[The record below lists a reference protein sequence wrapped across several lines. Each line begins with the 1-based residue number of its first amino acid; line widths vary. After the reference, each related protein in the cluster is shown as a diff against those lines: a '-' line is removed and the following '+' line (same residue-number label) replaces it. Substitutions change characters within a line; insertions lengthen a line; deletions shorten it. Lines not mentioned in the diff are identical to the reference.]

1 MVEPEQYCSIGKHN
15 ETDKLATRRERLRGA
30 RMTTPIAQSMA
41 LSATD
46 PIGSKGSLQE
56 VKKSAPKMQRQ
67 SKEGVR
73 LALYCALLALDMMSI
88 SVGIMIG
95 NVTRFSNPI
104 AGAGIDLTSLL
115 LPLYAIIAFSTR
127 SYAIDVLQDVQV
139 SVFRGLRAF
148 LLTVSALLIILFTA
162 KVSAELSRTVFLVG
176 IPASALILGLVRHS
190 FGGLV
195 GRYHD
200 WTFVREVLIVDGVTV
215 RPRRGQIVVFS
226 TLSGLSPSANDP
238 DNYSRIGV
246 LLENCD
252 HVLIACRAE
261 SRVAWA
267 QALKGSGVPVEV
279 LTPELDHMGA
289 FGIRRVGGRSAV
301 LVAPGSLGFR
311 DRSLKRAL
319 DLSVAVPALI
329 LFLPVLLSLAVAI
342 KLTSPGPVIFRQ
354 PRLGQGNKIF
364 RVLKFRTMRVEATDT
379 KGALSTR
386 QSDDRVTRV
395 GQFLRRSSLDELPQL
410 LNVIKGEMSI
420 VGPRPH
426 ALGST
431 AGEYLFWHIDQ
442 RYWQRAAVRPGITG
456 LAQVRGFRGA
466 TQCEEDLRG
475 RLQADLEYLS
485 DWSMWKDLVIILK
498 TSKVLVHSKAY

>member
-1 MVEPEQYCSIGKHN
+1 MGDLAAQGECAPGAQMTPSIEPSLAVSAIDPARPNDPAGKVRPSSPRVH
-15 ETDKLATRRERLRGA
+15 
-30 RMTTPIAQSMA
+30 
-41 LSATD
+41 
-46 PIGSKGSLQE
+46 
-56 VKKSAPKMQRQ
+56 RQ

-73 LALYCALLALDMMSI
+73 LALYSALLVLDMIAI
-88 SVGIMIG
+88 SMGVMVG
-95 NVTRFSNPI
+95 NVVRFSNPV
-104 AGAGIDLTSLL
+104 AGPGLEFISLL

-127 SYAIDVLQDVQV
+127 SYAIDVLQDVQL

-148 LLTVSALLIILFTA
+148 LLTVSALVIILFSA
-162 KVSAELSRTVFLVG
+162 KVSADLSRAVFIVG
-176 IPASALILGLVRHS
+176 IPAAAIILGLLRHT
-190 FGGLV
+190 FGRLV

-226 TLSGLSPSANDP
+226 SLSGLSPLANDP
-238 DNYSRIGV
+238 ANFSRIGL

-252 HVLIACRAE
+252 QVLIACRAE

-279 LTPELDHMGA
+279 ITPELDHMGA
-289 FGIRRVGGRSAV
+289 FGFRRIEGRSAV

-311 DRSLKRAL
+311 DRTLKRAL
-319 DLSVAVPALI
+319 DLGVAIPAL
-329 LFLPVLLSLAVAI
+329 VLCAPLLLVVAAAI
-342 KLTSPGPVIFRQ
+342 KLSSPGPIIFRQ

-364 RVLKFRTMRVEATDT
+364 QVLKFRTMRVEKTDT
-379 KGALSTR
+379 HGRLSASHT
-386 QSDDRVTRV
+386 DARVTRV
-395 GQFLRRSSLDELPQL
+395 GRLLRRSSLDELPQL

-485 DWSMWKDLVIILK
+485 HWSIWKDLVILFK
-498 TSKVLVHSKAY
+498 TSRVLVHPNAY

>member
-1 MVEPEQYCSIGKHN
+1 
-15 ETDKLATRRERLRGA
+15 
-30 RMTTPIAQSMA
+30 MTTSLRQPVG
-41 LSATD
+41 LSAADQSRQTD
-46 PIGSKGSLQE
+46 QVRDEIKLQPR
-56 VKKSAPKMQRQ
+56 VQRK
-67 SKEGVR
+67 SKERVR
-73 LALYCALLALDMMSI
+73 ICLYTALLGLDIVSLI
-88 SVGIMIG
+88 LGVAVGNI
-95 NVTRFSNPI
+95 VRFSDPVDE
-104 AGAGIDLTSLL
+104 AGMDVLTLL
-115 LPLYAIIAFSTR
+115 IPLYAIIAFSTR
-127 SYAIDVLQDVQV
+127 SYAIDVLQNVQL
-139 SVFRGLRAF
+139 SVVRALRAF
-148 LLTVSALLIILFTA
+148 LVAMAALLIILFTA
-162 KVSAELSRTVFLVG
+162 KVSADLSRAVFLIA
-176 IPASALILGLVRHS
+176 IPAAGIVLGLTRHM
-190 FGGLV
+190 FGRLV
-195 GRYHD
+195 GHYHD

-226 TLSGLSPSANDP
+226 TLSGLSPKANDP
-238 DNYSRIGV
+238 DNYSRIGL

-252 HVLIACRAE
+252 QVLIACRSDA
-261 SRVAWA
+261 RVAWA

-289 FGIRRVGGRSAV
+289 LGLRRIAGRSAV

-319 DLSVAVPALI
+319 DLSVAIPVLV
-329 LFLPVLLSLAVAI
+329 LCLPVLLIVAAAI

-364 RVLKFRTMRVEATDT
+364 QVLKFRTMRVEASDT
-379 KGALSTR
+379 EGRISTR
-386 QSDDRVTRV
+386 QSDDRVTRI
-395 GQFLRRSSLDELPQL
+395 GRFLRRSSLDELPQL

-466 TQCEEDLRG
+466 TQCEEDLRS